1 MDPAMT
7 HRLWTSRSHFI
18 IRGELIEIF
27 SISHYLP
34 SNGFNF
40 QISQDLAGLG
50 GDSNYYRNSFEFN
63 YYKRLSKRLIGAYK
77 LQGGNINGYNDKYSP
92 LASNFKLGGKKLR
105 GFKSGKIGPKLGNS
119 YTGGQYFYLTSLETN
134 IDLNINAFD
143 ITTTAFIDVGSVWG
157 LENPAYG
164 SIDDNHE
171 ARSSIGVNFNWD
183 SAIGPINIIYANIS
197 NHKEYIV
204 RSKYLVGCDGA
215 NSITRKQMKT
225 TMDNLG
231 FTQKWAVVDLILK
244 KKKNNLPDRTIQYSN
259 PKQPATY
266 CRNVGKR
273 RRWEFA
279 IKKNHS
285 DKKVLSESY
294 IWNFLKPWL
303 KKSEAI
309 IERKTIYTFES
320 AIARKWRKGR
330 VFIAGDAAHLMPPF
344 MGQGMCAGIRDASN
358 LAWKIANCLRNKFN
372 ETLLNTYQSE
382 RSLNVKEYIETT
394 MRMGE
399 FVNAVESI
407 QITDNIKSDN
417 KGIKSMQSI
426 KPKLGKGL
434 GNLKDKNRGKTFPQ
448 FKIKNNK
455 TLDNNFSKKG
465 MIVLSSDVNPK
476 TPKYYSILKAK
487 NFSNVSRYLK
497 NIKSK
502 AILVRPDRFILA
514 SARSNKEVNL
524 LLKKYSSIL
533 R

>member
-1 MDPAMT
+1 MKEFDVTIVGLGPAGGTLANLLAM
-7 HRLWTSRSHFI
+7 H
-18 IRGELIEIF
+18 GF
-27 SISHYLP
+27 SILILDREKSFYPLP
-34 SNGFNF
+34 RAVHFDDEIMRVFQTIGITKDFLKHTIINKGTKFVNSKDKVILDWPRPKKITDNGWYPSYRFH
-40 QISQDLAGLG
+40 QPDL
-50 GDSNYYRNSFEFN
+50 E
-63 YYKRLSKRLIGAYK
+63 
-77 LQGGNINGYNDKYSP
+77 
-92 LASNFKLGGKKLR
+92 KKLR
-105 GFKSGKIGPKLGNS
+105 KKLKNYKKVSIEQNSEVKKIINS
-119 YTGGQYFYLTSLETN
+119 KNQV
-134 IDLNINAFD
+134 D
-143 ITTTAFIDVGSVWG
+143 
-157 LENPAYG
+157 
-164 SIDDNHE
+164 
-171 ARSSIGVNFNWD
+171 
-183 SAIGPINIIYANIS
+183 IIYANIS
-197 NHKEYIV
+197 SHKEYIV

-215 NSITRKQMKT
+215 NSITRKQIKT

-285 DKKVLSESY
+285 DKKVLSERY

-407 QITDNIKSDN
+407 QITDNIRSDN

-448 FKIKNNK
+448 FKLKNNK

-476 TPKYYSILKAK
+476 TSKYYSILKAK

>member
-1 MDPAMT
+1 MKEFDVTIVGLGPAGGTLANLLAM
-7 HRLWTSRSHFI
+7 H
-18 IRGELIEIF
+18 GF
-27 SISHYLP
+27 SILILDREKSFYPLP
-34 SNGFNF
+34 RAVHFDDEIMRVFQTIGITKDFLKHTIINKGTKFVNSKDKVILDWPRPKKITDNGWYPSYRFH
-40 QISQDLAGLG
+40 QPDL
-50 GDSNYYRNSFEFN
+50 E
-63 YYKRLSKRLIGAYK
+63 
-77 LQGGNINGYNDKYSP
+77 
-92 LASNFKLGGKKLR
+92 KKLR
-105 GFKSGKIGPKLGNS
+105 KKLKNYKKVSIEQNSEVKKIINS
-119 YTGGQYFYLTSLETN
+119 KNQV
-134 IDLNINAFD
+134 D
-143 ITTTAFIDVGSVWG
+143 
-157 LENPAYG
+157 
-164 SIDDNHE
+164 
-171 ARSSIGVNFNWD
+171 
-183 SAIGPINIIYANIS
+183 IIYANIS
-197 NHKEYIV
+197 SHKEYIV

-215 NSITRKQMKT
+215 NSITRKQIKT

-285 DKKVLSESY
+285 DKKVLSERY

-407 QITDNIKSDN
+407 QITDNIRSDN

-448 FKIKNNK
+448 FKLKNNK

-465 MIVLSSDVNPK
+465 MIVLSSDANPK
-476 TPKYYSILKAK
+476 TSKDYSILKAK

>member
-1 MDPAMT
+1 M
-7 HRLWTSRSHFI
+7 H
-18 IRGELIEIF
+18 GF
-27 SISHYLP
+27 SILILDREKSFYPLP
-34 SNGFNF
+34 RAVHFDDEIMRVFQTIGITKEFLKHTIINKGTKFVNSKDKVILDWPRPKKITDNGWYPSYRFH
-40 QISQDLAGLG
+40 QPDL
-50 GDSNYYRNSFEFN
+50 E
-63 YYKRLSKRLIGAYK
+63 
-77 LQGGNINGYNDKYSP
+77 
-92 LASNFKLGGKKLR
+92 KKLR
-105 GFKSGKIGPKLGNS
+105 KKLKNYKKVSIEQNSEVKKIINS
-119 YTGGQYFYLTSLETN
+119 KNQV
-134 IDLNINAFD
+134 D
-143 ITTTAFIDVGSVWG
+143 
-157 LENPAYG
+157 
-164 SIDDNHE
+164 
-171 ARSSIGVNFNWD
+171 
-183 SAIGPINIIYANIS
+183 IIYANIS
-197 NHKEYIV
+197 SHKECIV

-231 FTQKWAVVDLILK
+231 FTQRWAVVDLILK

-407 QITDNIKSDN
+407 QITDNIRSDN

-448 FKIKNNK
+448 FKLKNNK

-476 TPKYYSILKAK
+476 TSKYYSILKAK

>member
-1 MDPAMT
+1 MKEFDVTIVGLGPAGGTLANLLAM
-7 HRLWTSRSHFI
+7 H
-18 IRGELIEIF
+18 GF
-27 SISHYLP
+27 SILILDREKSFYPLP
-34 SNGFNF
+34 RAVHFDDEIMRVFQTIGITKDFLKHTIINKGTKFVNSKDKVILDWPRPKKITDNGWYPSYRFH
-40 QISQDLAGLG
+40 QPDL
-50 GDSNYYRNSFEFN
+50 E
-63 YYKRLSKRLIGAYK
+63 
-77 LQGGNINGYNDKYSP
+77 
-92 LASNFKLGGKKLR
+92 KKLR
-105 GFKSGKIGPKLGNS
+105 KKLKNYKKVSIEQNSEVKKIINS
-119 YTGGQYFYLTSLETN
+119 KNQV
-134 IDLNINAFD
+134 D
-143 ITTTAFIDVGSVWG
+143 
-157 LENPAYG
+157 
-164 SIDDNHE
+164 
-171 ARSSIGVNFNWD
+171 
-183 SAIGPINIIYANIS
+183 IIYANIS
-197 NHKEYIV
+197 SHKEYIV

-285 DKKVLSESY
+285 DKKVLSERY

-407 QITDNIKSDN
+407 QITDNIRSDN

-448 FKIKNNK
+448 FKLKNNK

-465 MIVLSSDVNPK
+465 MIVLSSDINPK
-476 TPKYYSILKAK
+476 TSKYYSILKAK

>member
-1 MDPAMT
+1 MKEFDVTIVGLGPAGGTLANLLAM
-7 HRLWTSRSHFI
+7 HD
-18 IRGELIEIF
+18 F
-27 SISHYLP
+27 SILILDREKSFYPLP
-34 SNGFNF
+34 RAVHFDDEIMRVFQTIGITKEFLKHTIINKGTKFVNSKDKVILDWPRPKKITDNGWYPSYRFH
-40 QISQDLAGLG
+40 QPDL
-50 GDSNYYRNSFEFN
+50 E
-63 YYKRLSKRLIGAYK
+63 
-77 LQGGNINGYNDKYSP
+77 
-92 LASNFKLGGKKLR
+92 KKLR
-105 GFKSGKIGPKLGNS
+105 KKLKNYKKVLIEQNSEVKKIQNS
-119 YTGGQYFYLTSLETN
+119 KNHVDITY
-134 IDLNINAFD
+134 LNINND
-143 ITTTAFIDVGSVWG
+143 
-157 LENPAYG
+157 
-164 SIDDNHE
+164 
-171 ARSSIGVNFNWD
+171 
-183 SAIGPINIIYANIS
+183 
-197 NHKEYIV
+197 KEYHL
-204 RSKYLVGCDGA
+204 RSKYVIGCDGA

-225 TMDNLG
+225 KMDNLG

-266 CRNVGKR
+266 CRNVGRR

-285 DKKVLSESY
+285 DKKVLSENY

-303 KKSEAI
+303 NKSEAI

-358 LAWKIANCLRNKFN
+358 LAWKIANCIRNKFD

-434 GNLKDKNRGKTFPQ
+434 GNSKDRNRGKTFPQ
-448 FKIKNNK
+448 FKLKNNK
-455 TLDNNFSKKG
+455 TLDDHFSKKG
-465 MIVLSSDVNPK
+465 MIILSSEIKHKNLK
-476 TPKYYSILKAK
+476 NYSLLKAK
-487 NFSNVSRYLK
+487 NLSNVSKYLK
-497 NIKSK
+497 NINSK
-502 AILVRPDRFILA
+502 AIIVRPDRFILA
-514 SARSNKEVNL
+514 SARSNKDVNL

-533 R
+533 

>member
-1 MDPAMT
+1 MKEFDVTIVGLGPAGGTLANLLAM
-7 HRLWTSRSHFI
+7 H
-18 IRGELIEIF
+18 GF
-27 SISHYLP
+27 SILILDREKSFYPLP
-34 SNGFNF
+34 RAVHFDDEIMRVFQTIGITKDFLKHTIINKGTKFVNSKDKVILDWPRPKKITDNGWYPSYRFH
-40 QISQDLAGLG
+40 QPDL
-50 GDSNYYRNSFEFN
+50 E
-63 YYKRLSKRLIGAYK
+63 
-77 LQGGNINGYNDKYSP
+77 
-92 LASNFKLGGKKLR
+92 KKLR
-105 GFKSGKIGPKLGNS
+105 KKLKNYKKVSIEQNSEVKKIINS
-119 YTGGQYFYLTSLETN
+119 KNQV
-134 IDLNINAFD
+134 D
-143 ITTTAFIDVGSVWG
+143 
-157 LENPAYG
+157 
-164 SIDDNHE
+164 
-171 ARSSIGVNFNWD
+171 
-183 SAIGPINIIYANIS
+183 IIYANIS
-197 NHKEYIV
+197 SHKEYIV

-285 DKKVLSESY
+285 DKKVLSERY

-399 FVNAVESI
+399 FINAVESI
-407 QITDNIKSDN
+407 QITDNIRSDN

-448 FKIKNNK
+448 FKLKNNK

-476 TPKYYSILKAK
+476 TSKYYSILKAK

>member
-1 MDPAMT
+1 MKEFDVT
-7 HRLWTSRSHFI
+7 I
-18 IRGELIEIF
+18 V
-27 SISHYLP
+27 
-34 SNGFNF
+34 
-40 QISQDLAGLG
+40 GLG
-50 GDSNYYRNSFEFN
+50 PAGGTLANLLAMHDLSILILDREKSFYPLPRAVHFDDEIMRVFQTIGITKEFLKHTIINKGTKFVNSKDKVILDWPRPKKITDNGWYPSYRFHQPDLE
-63 YYKRLSKRLIGAYK
+63 
-77 LQGGNINGYNDKYSP
+77 
-92 LASNFKLGGKKLR
+92 KKLR
-105 GFKSGKIGPKLGNS
+105 KKLKNYKKVSIEQNSEVIKIKNS
-119 YTGGQYFYLTSLETN
+119 KNHVDITY
-134 IDLNINAFD
+134 LNIN
-143 ITTTAFIDVGSVWG
+143 
-157 LENPAYG
+157 
-164 SIDDNHE
+164 
-171 ARSSIGVNFNWD
+171 
-183 SAIGPINIIYANIS
+183 
-197 NHKEYIV
+197 NHKDYLV
-204 RSKYLVGCDGA
+204 RSKYVIGCDGA

-225 TMDNLG
+225 KMDNLG

-266 CRNVGKR
+266 CRNVGRR

-285 DKKVLSESY
+285 DKKVLSDNY

-303 KKSEAI
+303 NKSEAI

-358 LAWKIANCLRNKFN
+358 LAWKIANCIRNKFDDK
-372 ETLLNTYQSE
+372 LLNTYQSE

-434 GNLKDKNRGKTFPQ
+434 GKLNDKNRGKTFPQ
-448 FKIKNNK
+448 FKLKNNK
-455 TLDNNFSKKG
+455 TLDDHFSKKG
-465 MIVLSSDVNPK
+465 MIILSSEIK
-476 TPKYYSILKAK
+476 TKNLKNYSLLKAK
-487 NFSNVSRYLK
+487 NLINVSKYLK
-497 NIKSK
+497 NINSK

-514 SARSNKEVNL
+514 SARSNKDVGL
-524 LLKKYSSIL
+524 LVKKYSLIL

>member
-1 MDPAMT
+1 MREFDITIVGLGPAGGTLANLLAM
-7 HRLWTSRSHFI
+7 HD
-18 IRGELIEIF
+18 F
-27 SISHYLP
+27 SILILDREKSFYPLP
-34 SNGFNF
+34 RAVHFDDEIMRVFQTIGITKEFLKHTIINKGTKFVNSKDKVILDWPRPKKITDNGWYPSYRFH
-40 QISQDLAGLG
+40 QPDL
-50 GDSNYYRNSFEFN
+50 E
-63 YYKRLSKRLIGAYK
+63 
-77 LQGGNINGYNDKYSP
+77 
-92 LASNFKLGGKKLR
+92 KKLR
-105 GFKSGKIGPKLGNS
+105 KKLKNYKKVSIEQNSEVIKIKNS
-119 YTGGQYFYLTSLETN
+119 KNHADITY
-134 IDLNINAFD
+134 LNIN
-143 ITTTAFIDVGSVWG
+143 
-157 LENPAYG
+157 
-164 SIDDNHE
+164 
-171 ARSSIGVNFNWD
+171 
-183 SAIGPINIIYANIS
+183 
-197 NHKEYIV
+197 NHKDYLV
-204 RSKYLVGCDGA
+204 RSKYVIGCDGA

-225 TMDNLG
+225 KMDNLG

-266 CRNVGKR
+266 CRNVGRR

-279 IKKNHS
+279 IKKNHT
-285 DKKVLSESY
+285 DKNVLSESY

-303 KKSEAI
+303 NKSEAI

-358 LAWKIANCLRNKFN
+358 LAWKIANCIRNKFD

-426 KPKLGKGL
+426 KPKLGRGL
-434 GNLKDKNRGKTFPQ
+434 GNLKDINRGKTFPQ
-448 FKIKNNK
+448 FKLKNNK
-455 TLDNNFSKKG
+455 TLDDYFSKKG
-465 MIVLSSDVNPK
+465 MIILSSEIKHKKLKN
-476 TPKYYSILKAK
+476 YSLLKAK
-487 NFSNVSRYLK
+487 NLSNVSKYLK
-497 NIKSK
+497 NINSK
-502 AILVRPDRFILA
+502 AILVRPDRYILA
-514 SARSNKEVNL
+514 SARSNKDVSL
-524 LLKKYSSIL
+524 LFKKYSSIL